1 MNLDSEHQDAPHAKP
16 TNIRFLVIASLGIG
30 FLLAYMPR
38 AGISPMV
45 KTIQADLSINDVD
58 MGHVLAVF
66 FAGYFFFQ
74 IPGGLL
80 GQKWGN
86 RIALPVLQLMSAAAN
101 LLTAV
106 AYSLG
111 FIWLSRFLLGLAQA
125 GMVPCSAQVIKNWI
139 PESQRGTASS
149 LMGSFMSVG
158 SVIATGVT
166 ALMIEPYGWRLPLMV
181 FSIFSVCWAI
191 LFFLFFRDRPA
202 SHHQTNSA
210 EVELIGQPEKSEP
223 LPEETRPTNQ
233 RSVAL
238 EMLANRSI
246 WFFCLQSNFRAF
258 GYAFFITWYP
268 TYLQNSSGVSIKKA
282 GLLTMLTLMGVV
294 LGTLTGGKLIDVIY
308 KRTGNKYSSRSLLC
322 VVSHLLCA
330 LCILGS
336 AWLDPSLAVYLI
348 VVGTFL
354 SGMGNPSAWVTS
366 MDIGGSR
373 TSVVIATMNMA
384 GVIGAYS
391 SPIVVGRLFHY
402 INNMDVPNWNLV
414 LFLFTGIYLLA
425 TLCWACI
432 DPNQS
437 LAES

>member
-1 MNLDSEHQDAPHAKP
+1 MSLDSENHDTLHSQP
-16 TNIRFLVIASLGIG
+16 TNIRFLVVGSLGLG
-30 FLLAYMPR
+30 FLLAYLPR

-45 KTIQADLSINDVD
+45 KTIQADLFINDAD

-86 RIALPVLQLMSAAAN
+86 RIALPLLQLMSALAN
-101 LLTAV
+101 VLTAV

-111 FIWLSRFLLGLAQA
+111 FIWFSRFLLGLAQA

-158 SVIATGVT
+158 SVIATGLT
-166 ALMIEPYGWRLPLMV
+166 AVMIEPFGWRVPLIM

-191 LFFLFFRDRPA
+191 LFFLYFRDRPA
-202 SHHQTNSA
+202 NHPYTNSA

-223 LPEETRPTNQ
+223 LPDEAGPEKKS
-233 RSVAL
+233 SVAL
-238 EMLANRSI
+238 EMLANRSV
-246 WFFCLQSNFRAF
+246 WFFCLQSIFRAF

-268 TYLQNSSGVSIKKA
+268 TYLQNSSGASIKEA

-330 LCILGS
+330 LCILLS
-336 AWLDPSLAVYLI
+336 AWLDPALAVYLI

-354 SGMGNPSAWVTS
+354 SGIGNPSSWVTS
-366 MDIGGSR
+366 MDLGGAR
-373 TSVVIATMNMA
+373 TSIVIATMNMA

-391 SPIVVGRLFHY
+391 SPIVVGKLFEY
-402 INNMDVPNWNLV
+402 IKDMPVPNWNLV
-414 LFLFTGIYLLA
+414 LFLFAGIYLLA

-432 DPNQS
+432 DPDQRLS
-437 LAES
+437 E

>member
-1 MNLDSEHQDAPHAKP
+1 MSLDSENHDTLDSKP
-16 TNIRFLVIASLGIG
+16 TNIRFLVVASLGVG

-45 KTIQADLSINDVD
+45 KSIQTDLSINDVD

-86 RIALPVLQLMSAAAN
+86 RIALPVLQLLSAVAN

-111 FIWLSRFLLGLAQA
+111 FIWFSRFLLGLAQA

-158 SVIATGVT
+158 SVIATGLT
-166 ALMIEPYGWRLPLMV
+166 AIMIEPFGWRVPLV
-181 FSIFSVCWAI
+181 LFSIFSVCWAI
-191 LFFLFFRDRPA
+191 LFFLYFRDRPA
-202 SHHQTNSA
+202 NHPGTNSA

-223 LPEETRPTNQ
+223 LPDETASVKKS
-233 RSVAL
+233 SVAR
-238 EMLANRSI
+238 EMLANRSV
-246 WFFCLQSNFRAF
+246 WFFCLQSIFRAF

-268 TYLQNSSGVSIKKA
+268 TYLQNSSGASIKEA

-308 KRTGNKYSSRSLLC
+308 KRTSNKYSSRSLLC
-322 VVSHLLCA
+322 VVSHSLCA
-330 LCILGS
+330 FCILLS
-336 AWLDPSLAVYLI
+336 AWLDPALAVYLI

-366 MDIGGSR
+366 MDLGGTR
-373 TSVVIATMNMA
+373 TSVVIATMNMS

-391 SPIVVGRLFHY
+391 SPIIVGRLFQY
-402 INNMDVPNWNLV
+402 INNMEVPNWNLV

-432 DPNQS
+432 NPDQS
-437 LAES
+437 LSES